1 MKKNFEIE
9 MLDNGIVIKE
19 ENYAEAVLYNEDAN
33 VEEDSESESDS
44 DAKYADCQKRIGA
57 LFTDMML
64 GDFSELSKESREK
77 YDKTGKPTFGYRVE
91 MKITP
96 LAKGEFKL

>member
-19 ENYAEAVLYNEDAN
+19 ENYTEAVLYNEDADT
-33 VEEDSESESDS
+33 EEDS
-44 DAKYADCQKRIGA
+44 DAAYADCQKRIGA
-57 LFTDMML
+57 LFTDMMF
-64 GDFSELSKESREK
+64 GDLSDLSKESREK
-77 YDKTGKPTFGYRVE
+77 YDKTGKSTVGYRVE

-96 LAKGEFKL
+96 LAKGEFKM

>member
-33 VEEDSESESDS
+33 TEEDS
-44 DAKYADCQKRIGA
+44 DAEYADCQKRIGA
-57 LFTDMML
+57 LFTDMMF
-64 GDFSELSKESREK
+64 GNVGELSEESREK

>member
-1 MKKNFEIE
+1 MKKTFEIE

-19 ENYAEAVLYNEDAN
+19 ENYTEAVLYNED
-33 VEEDSESESDS
+33 VDTEENP
-44 DAKYADCQKRIGA
+44 DAEYADCQKRIGA
-57 LFTDMML
+57 LFTDMMF
-64 GDFSELSKESREK
+64 GNMGELSKESREK
-77 YDKTGKPTFGYRVE
+77 YDKTGKSTAGYRVE

>member
-19 ENYAEAVLYNEDAN
+19 ENYTEAVLYNEDVNA
-33 VEEDSESESDS
+33 EEDS
-44 DAKYADCQKRIGA
+44 DAEYEDCQKRIGA
-57 LFTDMML
+57 LFTDMMFGNL
-64 GDFSELSKESREK
+64 GELSKESREK
-77 YDKTGKPTFGYRVE
+77 YDKTGKSTVGYRVE

-96 LAKGEFKL
+96 LAKGEFKM

>member
-19 ENYAEAVLYNEDAN
+19 ENYAEAVLYNEDAIS
-33 VEEDSESESDS
+33 EEDP
-44 DAKYADCQKRIGA
+44 DAEYTDCQRHIGM
-57 LFTDMML
+57 LFTDMMF
-64 GDFSELSKESREK
+64 DESSELAKESRDR
-77 YDKTGKPTFGYRVE
+77 YDKTGKSTFGYRVE
-91 MKITP
+91 MEITP

>member
-1 MKKNFEIE
+1 MKKTFEIE

-19 ENYAEAVLYNEDAN
+19 EYYTEAVLYNEDAN
-33 VEEDSESESDS
+33 TEEDS
-44 DAKYADCQKRIGA
+44 DAEYADCQKRIGA
-57 LFTDMML
+57 LFTDMMFGNL
-64 GDFSELSKESREK
+64 SELSEESRAK
-77 YDKTGKPTFGYRVE
+77 YDKTGKSTFGYRVE

>member
-9 MLDNGIVIKE
+9 MLNNGIVIKE
-19 ENYAEAVLYNEDAN
+19 ENYTEAVLYNEDAIS
-33 VEEDSESESDS
+33 EEDP
-44 DAKYADCQKRIGA
+44 DAEYADCQKRIGA
-57 LFTDMML
+57 LFTDMMFNDL
-64 GDFSELSKESREK
+64 SELSKESRDK
-77 YDKTGKPTFGYRVE
+77 YDKTGKTTFGYKVE

>member
-1 MKKNFEIE
+1 MKKTFEIE

-19 ENYAEAVLYNEDAN
+19 ENFTEAVLYIEDAN
-33 VEEDSESESDS
+33 TEEDS
-44 DAKYADCQKRIGA
+44 DAEYADCQKRIGA
-57 LFTDMML
+57 LFTDMMFGNL
-64 GDFSELSKESREK
+64 SELSEESRAK